1 MIQAFPTG
9 NYHNKKKIRFFNNIF
24 ETEIKKT
31 EFLQSKTKNPRSEL
45 AKCMNTLSL

>member
-24 ETEIKKT
+24 ETEIKKQN
-31 EFLQSKTKNPRSEL
+31 FSR
-45 AKCMNTLSL
+45 AKQKIPAAS